1 MSDSREVIE
10 ALLKLQEAQT
20 RANLAPGQDN
30 AATKKLRKLV
40 PPQIQGHYDRLTAR
54 GKKGVAVVRNS
65 TCTGCF
71 MKVALSSLQILRNK
85 RDIRLCDTCGRY
97 LYLPEDEGIGTE
109 AEKERIK
116 KETAEKK
123 KAKKAAAAKKKS
135 AS

>member
-30 AATKKLRKLV
+30 TTTRKLRKLV

-54 GKKGVAVVRNS
+54 GKKGVSIVRNS

-71 MKVALSSLQILRNK
+71 MKVALSALQVLRNGK
-85 RDIRLCDTCGRY
+85 DIRLCDNCGRY
-97 LYLPEDEGIGTE
+97 LYLPEEEGIGTE
-109 AEKERIK
+109 AEKERLK
-116 KETAEKK
+116 KETAAKK
-123 KAKKAAAAKKKS
+123 KAKKAAAKKK